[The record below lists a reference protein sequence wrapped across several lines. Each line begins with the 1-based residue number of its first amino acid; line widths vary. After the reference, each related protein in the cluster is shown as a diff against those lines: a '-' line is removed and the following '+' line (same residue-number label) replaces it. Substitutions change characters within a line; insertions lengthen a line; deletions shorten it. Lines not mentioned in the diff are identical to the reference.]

1 LKKQNEKL
9 VNNGPII
16 WKNVEELRASKKRC
30 YEKSIECVKKIRT
43 SFASVGAFS
52 SEENF
57 IRGDPEGPIGWISH
71 EAEAFEE
78 VLNSR
83 GEICAFSGAR
93 GIAILERKGCDHVR
107 FLAQFEVALSSE
119 DIKDPSAEA
128 SMVGGKFFTDIWDNG
143 GREMAQEIIRKSE
156 KGIHDAGKVAE
167 AAEKSADLEGQIGI
181 D

>member
-1 LKKQNEKL
+1 MGKSFR
-9 VNNGPII
+9 
-16 WKNVEELRASKKRC
+16 KNVEELRASKKRC

-43 SFASVGAFS
+43 SFTSVGAFS

-83 GEICAFSGAR
+83 GDICAFSGAR
-93 GIAILERKGCDHVR
+93 GIATILEKKGCDHAKS
-107 FLAQFEVALSSE
+107 LAQTEADLSSE

-128 SMVGGKFFTDIWDNG
+128 SLVGGKFFTDIWENG
-143 GREMAQEIIRKSE
+143 GREMAQEIIRRSE
-156 KGIHDAGKVAE
+156 KGIHDTRKVAE
-167 AAEKSADLEGQIGI
+167 ATEKSADLEGRIGI
-181 D
+181 N